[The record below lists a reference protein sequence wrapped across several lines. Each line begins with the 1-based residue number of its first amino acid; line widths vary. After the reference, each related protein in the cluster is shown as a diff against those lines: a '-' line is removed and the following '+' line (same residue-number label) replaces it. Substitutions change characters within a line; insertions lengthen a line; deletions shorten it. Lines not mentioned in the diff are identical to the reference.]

1 MTDTRML
8 VGEVS
13 GQYNKYNIVIY
24 QMKNITRV
32 IIILFLVPLFQY
44 KGMAQ
49 NFNGGS
55 GDGYSASSSASFN
68 LVDIPEH
75 LSITDVSSSNLNGI
89 YKVSDVISVT
99 VDFTQVVFV
108 TGIPRILLETG
119 TTDRYANY
127 SSGDGSTTLVFSY
140 TVQSG
145 DINSDL
151 DYTSV
156 NALELNGGTIR
167 NGSGTEAYITLPNP
181 GAPNSLGDN
190 KDIEID
196 GISPAVEITL
206 ATGQTDP
213 TNNSPINFTA
223 TFSEDIT
230 GFVSNDIS
238 LSGTASA
245 TTVVLSGGP
254 QIFNLAVSGMT
265 NDGTVIVDIASGVC
279 TDIVGNDN
287 LGSIN
292 IANQVTYDGIKPTVI
307 ISSSESG
314 TTELTN
320 IPISIT
326 FSELVQGFGS
336 DDINVT
342 NGSISGFTQ
351 DVQDKQWSAFINPLA
366 PGLINVSIS
375 ADAATDFLNNG
386 NLGSNVFS
394 IEYIEVNHPPVA
406 QNQVFSISE
415 DSELGT
421 IIGTVIALDQDN
433 DNMSFSIVSGN
444 VNDAFSIDPTN
455 GELSLTSTGIL
466 NFDIIPEY
474 QLTIQ
479 IEDDGNVPESTQ
491 CTVTINVID
500 VENPF
505 EANNIFT
512 PNDDRNKYWLI
523 QNVQDYND
531 FELVIRTATGQI
543 VYKTRNYQNDWNG
556 TYNNQILPTGTYYFT
571 LINSINGKSYS
582 GFINL
587 IRN

>member
-1 MTDTRML
+1 
-8 VGEVS
+8 
-13 GQYNKYNIVIY
+13 
-24 QMKNITRV
+24 
-32 IIILFLVPLFQY
+32 
-44 KGMAQ
+44 MAQ